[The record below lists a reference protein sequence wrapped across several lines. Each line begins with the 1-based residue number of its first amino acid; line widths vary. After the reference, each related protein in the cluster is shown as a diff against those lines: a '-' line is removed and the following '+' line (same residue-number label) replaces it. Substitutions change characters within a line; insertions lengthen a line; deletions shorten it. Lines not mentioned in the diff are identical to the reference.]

1 MPVLVMY
8 AYLGLGSLF
17 VFTLVFALGTYF
29 IDRQR
34 QGPKLFVSGLWY
46 QAWQKTVQT
55 QDDEHWDKLL
65 ARAGK
70 PFGWGKP
77 EWIFTQLMSGSGV
90 CVLILLWAVISGVES
105 FPLVSMCVMSAGCFM
120 LPYLGLKMW
129 AGHREDIL
137 STDIARF
144 INRYVTLLE
153 NHVPIYNA
161 MVKAAR
167 PTRKLKHYLPTLS
180 EWNKDPEEALE
191 NFKRKLGVDDGI
203 ILVSNIRTI
212 EQLSEGQIS
221 TTMQRLEWAVDHRRM
236 FRHRKKIKS
245 LGIGYS
251 VIVYPAFYMGLLVAM
266 FPWYKLLTE
275 ILDKY
280 LT

>member
-1 MPVLVMY
+1 MFSVH
-8 AYLGLGSLF
+8 
-17 VFTLVFALGTYF
+17 
-29 IDRQR
+29 R
-34 QGPKLFVSGLWY
+34 PKLFISRAWWERWEQTL
-46 QAWQKTVQT
+46 QA
-55 QDDEHWDKLL
+55 DEDEKWEQLL
-65 ARAGK
+65 NRAGR
-70 PFGWGKP
+70 PFGWRKA
-77 EWIFTQLMSGSGV
+77 EWVFLQVVCGSSV
-90 CVLILLWAVISGVES
+90 CFLILFWAILSRIES
-105 FPLVSMCVMSAGCFM
+105 VPVLSMCLASAGSFM
-120 LPYLGLKMW
+120 LPYICLKMW
-129 AGHREDIL
+129 AGHREDLL

-153 NHVPIYNA
+153 NQVPIYNA

-167 PTRKLKHYLPTLS
+167 PTRKLKEYVPTLS
-180 EWNKDPEEALE
+180 EWNKDPDEALE
-191 NFKRKLGVDDGI
+191 SFKRKLGVDDAV
-203 ILVSNIRTI
+203 ILISSMRTV
-212 EQLSEGQIS
+212 EKLTEGQIS
-221 TTMQRLEWAVDHRRM
+221 VTMQRMEWAVDHRRM

>member
-1 MPVLVMY
+1 MPLVALY
-8 AYLGLGSLF
+8 VCLGLGSLF
-17 VFTLVFALGTYF
+17 VFVAVFAVGRY
-29 IDRQR
+29 IASREKR
-34 QGPKLFVSGLWY
+34 PRLFVSSVWWRKWE
-46 QAWQKTVQT
+46 QTVKEE
-55 QDDEHWDKLL
+55 DEDNWEKLL
-65 ARAGK
+65 SRAGR

-77 EWIFTQLMSGSGV
+77 EWVFVQVVCGSSVCLVIFLW
-90 CVLILLWAVISGVES
+90 VLVGRVES
-105 FPLVSMCVMSAGCFM
+105 FPVLSMCFAAAGSFL
-120 LPYLGLKMW
+120 LPYFSLKMY
-129 AGHREDIL
+129 AGYREEIL

-144 INRYVTLLE
+144 INRYITLLE
-153 NHVPIYNA
+153 NQVPVYSA

-167 PTRKLKHYLPTLS
+167 PTRKLKEYIPSLS

-191 NFKRKLGVDDGI
+191 NFKRKLGIDDGVL
-203 ILVSNIRTI
+203 LVSGMRTV
-212 EQLSEGQIS
+212 EQLSDSQLS
-221 TTMQRLEWAVDHRRM
+221 LTMQRLEWAVDHRRM

-251 VIVYPAFYMGLLVAM
+251 IIVYPAFYIGLLVAM